1 MVPNRFT
8 RKVTVLLV
16 PGMAVAEGEREVARG
31 ESNRQSIWGKTEKAS
46 ASLFLENL
54 VHVEA
59 RAGNQVTFP
68 LFLWR
73 IRSHCALFMLM
84 CSKTKATTI

>member
-31 ESNRQSIWGKTEKAS
+31 GIEPAIDLGK
-46 ASLFLENL
+46 N
-54 VHVEA
+54 
-59 RAGNQVTFP
+59 
-68 LFLWR
+68 
-73 IRSHCALFMLM
+73 
-84 CSKTKATTI
+84 

>member
-59 RAGNQVTFP
+59 RAGNQVTF
-68 LFLWR
+68 LWLGLTR
-73 IRSHCALFMLM
+73 TVHLRDENVNRERFGY
-84 CSKTKATTI
+84 